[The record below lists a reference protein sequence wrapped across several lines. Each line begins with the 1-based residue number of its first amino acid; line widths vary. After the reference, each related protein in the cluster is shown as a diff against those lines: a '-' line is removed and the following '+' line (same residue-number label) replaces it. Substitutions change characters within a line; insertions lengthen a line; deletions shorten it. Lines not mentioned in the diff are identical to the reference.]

1 MRWNPLAPAEPV
13 VTPDVIAA
21 SWARGDRIE
30 EHGEAGTRQRVPR
43 PVFVLGPLRSGAS
56 LLTLSLGQHPNL
68 LQVLETNWLERFGI
82 GLQQAFGDGHLVRNR
97 SQLPIDGIEIEDFFA
112 HFGEAIDRLMLRS
125 VDKIDDVTGDEPA
138 ATPYRPG
145 RWLDGTPR
153 NCFAVFV
160 LTRLFPAARFI
171 HIVRDVNE
179 VVTALS
185 SDDTRRHYRSR
196 YLGLTPKEAYR
207 HWLDTTRACL
217 DAERAFGSSVVM
229 RVRRD
234 DLVAVPEPTL
244 RRCLDFLGEPFVP
257 ECLRAFSSVG
267 QTSAPRLT
275 GLEATTGR
283 SKVGKIRD
291 EAEALNYLIFAETPS
306 LAASSAD
313 GAIAVDYPEDLVRI
327 AALEAAFSDRCRR
340 GQSGVPASL
349 PESGSRRVRSR
360 GRASRLPALPLRGI
374 ISRESRSR

>member
-21 SWARGDRIE
+21 SWSRGERTE
-30 EHGEAGTRQRVPR
+30 GAGTRQRVPR
-43 PVFVLGPLRSGAS
+43 PVFVLGSLRSGAS

-68 LQVLETNWLERFGI
+68 LQVLETNWFERFGI

-112 HFGEAIDRLMLRS
+112 HFGDAIDRLMLRS
-125 VDKIDDVTGDEPA
+125 VDTTDDVPGDDPTA
-138 ATPYRPG
+138 APYRPG

-196 YLGLTPKEAYR
+196 YLGLTPKEAYQ
-207 HWLDTTRACL
+207 HWLDATRACL

-234 DLVAVPEPTL
+234 DLVAAPEQTL
-244 RRCLDFLGEPFVP
+244 RRCLDFLGEPFAP

-267 QTSAPRLT
+267 PTSTPRLT
-275 GLEATTGR
+275 GVETATGR
-283 SKVGKIRD
+283 SNVRKIRD

-306 LAASSAD
+306 VATPPAG
-313 GAIAVDYPEDLVRI
+313 GAVAVDYPEDLVRI
-327 AALEAAFSDRCRR
+327 AALEAAFSDRCKR
-340 GQSGVPASL
+340 GQSGVPSSL

-360 GRASRLPALPLRGI
+360 GRASRLPAIPLRGI
-374 ISRESRSR
+374 INRVPRAR